1 MMLLQCASRII
12 SVACWTMAF
21 HDAHIPLV
29 IREVAITAAAFC
41 KAGTDL
47 VRGMKAHLPSFLTR
61 LPLRPHAAC
70 HAFGTTVNAWEPFLG
85 EGTITAIAHASQEQ
99 EYGCRHPQDL
109 EQCGGSRHCSKL
121 FSTPSHDSSVEA
133 CPNPEKAYVKVH
145 IIDK

>member
-1 MMLLQCASRII
+1 M
-12 SVACWTMAF
+12 MAF
-21 HDAHIPLV
+21 RYAHIPWV

-41 KAGTDL
+41 KASMDL
-47 VRGMKAHLPSFLTR
+47 VHGTKAHLPSFLTR

-70 HAFGTTVNAWEPFLG
+70 HAFGTTINAWEPFLG
-85 EGTITAIAHASQEQ
+85 EGTITATTHASQEQ

-109 EQCGGSRHCSKL
+109 QQCGDSRHSSKL
-121 FSTPSHDSSVEA
+121 FSTHDSSVEA